1 LRHATIARVTGDVPQ
16 QVYSRKEVRRLL
28 AITER
33 QLRSWEKQELVPAT
47 SEYGFFDLLALRT
60 IAKLRKGRISTA
72 KIRGALVA
80 LRDKLE
86 GVENPL
92 VELRIFSEGRKI
104 RVQVG
109 AQQMEPVSGQLLLN
123 FEADEIRKL
132 VSFPESDGELEA
144 ARLRE
149 LQRAQADALFQE
161 ALELEQRGAT
171 SDAVDTYRQVLEID
185 PAFAGAYVNL
195 GTIFFT
201 GRDLDAAEKNYR
213 QAIEADPQYAL
224 ARFNLGNLYDELGN
238 RPAALKEYEAA
249 LELNPA
255 YADVHYNIALLFQST
270 GQLLQAVNHWK
281 QYLKLDPGS
290 PWASIA
296 RRELDR
302 IYRETVVEST
312 RSGG

>member
-1 LRHATIARVTGDVPQ
+1 M
-16 QVYSRKEVRRLL
+16 L

-33 QLRSWEKQELVPAT
+33 QLRSWEKQELIPT
-47 SEYGFFDLLALRT
+47 TTDYGFFDLLALRT
-60 IAKLRKGRISTA
+60 IAKLRKSRISTA
-72 KIRGALVA
+72 KIRSALVA
-80 LRDKLE
+80 MRDKLE

-104 RVQVG
+104 LVQVG
-109 AQQMEPVSGQLLLN
+109 GQQMEPVSGQLLLN

-132 VSFPESDGELEA
+132 VSFPGKNGEKEA
-144 ARLRE
+144 ARTRE
-149 LQRAQADALFQE
+149 LQRAKADVLFQE
-161 ALELEQRGAT
+161 ALELEQCGAT
-171 SDAVDTYRQVLEID
+171 SDAVDAYREVLELD

-201 GRDLDAAEKNYR
+201 GRDLEEAEENYR
-213 QAIEADPQYAL
+213 QAIEADPEYAL
-224 ARFNLGNLYDELGN
+224 ARFNMGNLYDELGN
-238 RPAALKEYEAA
+238 RPAALQEYQTA
-249 LELNPA
+249 LELDPA

-270 GQLLQAVNHWK
+270 GQVLKAVRHWK

-302 IYRETVVEST
+302 IYRETVVENT
-312 RSGG
+312 RSRG

>member
-1 LRHATIARVTGDVPQ
+1 VTGDVPQ
-16 QVYSRKEVRRLL
+16 QVFSRKEVCRQL

-33 QLRSWEKQELVPAT
+33 QLRSWEKQELIQAAT
-47 SEYGFFDLLALRT
+47 DYGFFDLLALRT
-60 IAKLRKGRISTA
+60 IAKLRKDRISTA
-72 KIRGALVA
+72 KIRSALVA
-80 LRDKLE
+80 MRDKLE

-92 VELRIFSEGRKI
+92 VELRVFSEGRKI

-109 AQQMEPVSGQLLLN
+109 EQQMEPVSGQLLLN
-123 FEADEIRKL
+123 FEVDEIRKL
-132 VSFPESDGELEA
+132 VSFPGGSGEREA
-144 ARLRE
+144 ERKRE

-161 ALELEQRGAT
+161 ALELEQCGAT
-171 SDAVDTYRQVLEID
+171 SDAVDAYRAVLELD

-201 GRDLDAAEKNYR
+201 GRDLEEAEKNYR

-249 LELNPA
+249 LKLNPT

-270 GQLLQAVNHWK
+270 GQVLKAVSHWK

-302 IYRETVVEST
+302 IYRETVVENT
-312 RSGG
+312 RSQG